1 MKPSVN
7 RKVVTVNNKIG
18 AKNINQMQGTTRVL
32 YDSVELLA
40 SPTGTVL
47 KFWEDVNLKK
57 FPFTNISENKLQIG
71 ETIAIQ
77 RYSFGI
83 MSLPSVGF
91 PNIVEEIKPFDQAPA
106 FFGLYR
112 SDMSFAIAQDTVLKK
127 LPLHT
132 MYAPFNK
139 DSRFYGSL
147 QFNLFGGLISI
158 GVPQDV
164 MHLDSD
170 LIIPPQIEFTA
181 QVQIPGIAFLPVPT
195 NRYFMVMTIE
205 GLGSL
210 FSPKGTY

>member
-7 RKVVTVNNKIG
+7 RKVVSVNNKIG

-32 YDSVELLA
+32 YDSVLLQV
-40 SPTGTVL
+40 STNGTVL
-47 KFWEDVNLKK
+47 QFWSDVNLKK

-77 RYSFGI
+77 RYSFAI
-83 MSLPSVGF
+83 MSIPIAT
-91 PNIVEEIKPFDQAPA
+91 PNFIEEIKPFDQAPA

-147 QFNLFGGLISI
+147 QFQIFGGLLSI

-170 LIIPPQIEFTA
+170 LVIPPQIEFTA
-181 QVQIPGIAFLPVPT
+181 AVQIPAITFVP
-195 NRYFMVMTIE
+195 NVANNYYMVMTIE